1 MDVKGKIAFITG
13 GARGIGLEIAKAFAS
28 AGADIAVG
36 DIDQGNLESAVKEL
50 TSKASKVEGFV
61 HDVSS
66 MASCEEVIKK
76 AADSFGRI
84 DILVNN
90 AGITRDTLLIRM
102 SEEDFDR
109 VITINLKG
117 TFNCTKVVSRIM
129 MRQRYGRIIN
139 IASVIGLIGNAGQA
153 NYASSK
159 AGIIGLTKSAAR
171 ELAGRNVTVNAI
183 APGYIETEMTKVLPE
198 EVTSQMLKNIPLG
211 RPGTPL
217 DVAHAAVFLA
227 SEFASYMTGQVL
239 VVDGGMVMQ

>member
-1 MDVKGKIAFITG
+1 MDLKGKISFITG
-13 GARGIGLEIAKAFAS
+13 GARGIGFEIAKAFAK
-28 AGADIAVG
+28 AGADIVLG
-36 DIDQGNLESAVKEL
+36 DIDQDNLDTAVKDL
-50 TSKASKVEGFV
+50 LSQGVKVEGYT

-66 MASCEEVIKK
+66 LKSCEDVINK
-76 AADSFGRI
+76 AAESFGRI

-90 AGITRDTLLIRM
+90 AGITRDALLIRM
-102 SEEDFDR
+102 SEDDFDR

-117 TFNCTKVVSRIM
+117 TFNCTKVASRIM

-183 APGYIETEMTKVLPE
+183 APGYIQTEMTKVLPE
-198 EVTSQMLKNIPLG
+198 EVTSRMLQNIPLG

-217 DVAHAAVFLA
+217 DVANAALFLA
-227 SEFASYMTGQVL
+227 SEYASYMTGQVL

>member
-1 MDVKGKIAFITG
+1 MDLKGKVSFITG
-13 GARGIGLEIAKAFAS
+13 GARGIGFEIARAFARH
-28 AGADIAVG
+28 GADINLG
-36 DIDQGNLESAVKEL
+36 DIDQANLDKAVQEL
-50 TSKASKVEGFV
+50 QTHGVKVEGYI

-66 MASCEEVIKK
+66 LKSCEEVVKK
-76 AADSFGRI
+76 VTDSFGRV

-90 AGITRDTLLIRM
+90 AGITRDTLLMRM
-102 SEEDFDR
+102 SEDDFDR

-139 IASVIGLIGNAGQA
+139 IASVIGLIGNAGQV

-159 AGIIGLTKSAAR
+159 AGIIGLTKSVAR
-171 ELAGRNVTVNAI
+171 EFANRNVTVNAI
-183 APGYIETEMTKVLPE
+183 APGYIQTEMTKMLPE
-198 EVTSQMLKNIPLG
+198 EVTSRMLQNIPLG

-217 DVAHAAVFLA
+217 DVANAALFLA
-227 SEFASYMTGQVL
+227 SEYASYMTGQVL

>member
-1 MDVKGKIAFITG
+1 MDLKGKIAFITG
-13 GARGIGLEIAKAFAS
+13 GARGIGFEIAKNFAK
-28 AGADIAVG
+28 AGANIIIG
-36 DIDQGNLESAVKEL
+36 DIDQKNLDTAVKEL
-50 TSKASKVEGFV
+50 KSLAVKVEGYA

-66 MASCEEVIKK
+66 LKSCEDVIKK
-76 AADSFGRI
+76 AAEEFGRI
-84 DILVNN
+84 DVLVNN
-90 AGITRDTLLIRM
+90 AGITRDTLLMRM
-102 SEEDFDR
+102 SEDDFDR

-139 IASVIGLIGNAGQA
+139 IASVIGLIGNVGQA

-171 ELAGRNVTVNAI
+171 ELAARNVTVNAI

-198 EVTSQMLKNIPLG
+198 EVTSQMLQNIPLA

-217 DVAHAAVFLA
+217 DVANAAVFLA
-227 SEFASYMTGQVL
+227 SDYASYMTGQVL

>member
-1 MDVKGKIAFITG
+1 MDLKGKVSFITG
-13 GARGIGLEIAKAFAS
+13 GARGIGFEIARAFARH
-28 AGADIAVG
+28 GADIILG
-36 DIDQGNLESAVKEL
+36 DIDQANLDKAVQEL
-50 TSKASKVEGFV
+50 QTHAVKVEGYI

-66 MASCEEVIKK
+66 LKSCEEVIKK
-76 AADSFGRI
+76 AADSFGRV

-90 AGITRDTLLIRM
+90 AGITRDTLLMRM
-102 SEEDFDR
+102 SEDDFDR

-139 IASVIGLIGNAGQA
+139 IASVIGLIGNAGQV

-159 AGIIGLTKSAAR
+159 AGIIGLTKSVAR
-171 ELAGRNVTVNAI
+171 EFANRNVTVNAI
-183 APGYIETEMTKVLPE
+183 APGYIQTEMTKMLPE
-198 EVTSQMLKNIPLG
+198 EVTSRMLQNIPLG

-217 DVAHAAVFLA
+217 DVANAALFLA
-227 SEFASYMTGQVL
+227 SEYASYMTGQVL

>member
-1 MDVKGKIAFITG
+1 MDLKGRVALITG
-13 GARGIGLEIAKAFAS
+13 GARGIGFEIAGVLAKH
-28 AGADIAVG
+28 GADIVLG
-36 DIDQGNLESAVKEL
+36 DIDQENLERAVKEL
-50 TSKASKVEGFV
+50 KALGVRVEGYT

-66 MASCEEVIKK
+66 LGSCEEVIKR

-90 AGITRDTLLIRM
+90 AGITRDTLLMRM
-102 SEEDFDR
+102 SEDDFDR

-159 AGIIGLTKSAAR
+159 AGIIGLTKSVAR
-171 ELAGRNVTVNAI
+171 EIASRNVTVNAI
-183 APGYIETEMTKVLPE
+183 APGYIETEMTRVLPE
-198 EVTSQMLKNIPLG
+198 EVTSRMLQNIPLG

-217 DVAHAAVFLA
+217 DVANAALFLA
-227 SEFASYMTGQVL
+227 SDYASYITGQVL